1 MQTAEQR
8 KKRVH
13 YKGIDLSC
21 WYTAKN
27 TRSPWRFAGLGAG
40 WRNFGRLVEWC
51 PTPEWCGG
59 ARLETGGTNRR
70 SWDLFNGVGWCVFFV
85 FSMVF
90 VCFVWLRHT
99 FFFQGLVVLLC
110 GVAMW
115 SVACSLMLIIAMQ
128 IFAPEEL
135 GSIYLRIYRFRFVVK
150 ANQFSFIY
158 IYIFSLFDQW
168 NQCIFVHLLNCW
180 GLMCCSPRSSHFG
193 RLGLV

>member
-99 FFFQGLVVLLC
+99 FF
-110 GVAMW
+110 
-115 SVACSLMLIIAMQ
+115 S
-128 IFAPEEL
+128 
-135 GSIYLRIYRFRFVVK
+135 RFSCFVVWCCNVK
-150 ANQFSFIY
+150 CCLLVDADHCHANFCTWRIGKHISQNISFSI
-158 IYIFSLFDQW
+158 
-168 NQCIFVHLLNCW
+168 
-180 GLMCCSPRSSHFG
+180 CC
-193 RLGLV
+193 